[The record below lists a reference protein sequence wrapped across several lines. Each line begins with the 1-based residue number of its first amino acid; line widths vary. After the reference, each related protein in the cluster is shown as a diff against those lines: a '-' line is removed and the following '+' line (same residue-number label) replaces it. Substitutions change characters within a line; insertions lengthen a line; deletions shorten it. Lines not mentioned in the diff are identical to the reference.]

1 MTYTERPQR
10 LPGHPDYSYPARHS
24 WWSSQSHIG
33 SVQRKAEPHIIARH
47 LSSLIAQGHKPPRL
61 PFKCTW
67 SFTPKLSVMMN
78 LNGLAGK
85 MLEKALSLMTPI
97 KDPDLQ
103 LWGAAPAYAVER
115 APSSVCSCKLTS
127 TARSE
132 HLLPPPWQAQQSLLP
147 LWRMFGIT
155 RQGCEIPY
163 EGLWIRF
170 MSLVEFWVF

>member
-1 MTYTERPQR
+1 MWGWIISRLIQLHLVQTRGPFNRLKGKHCPPCNMIYTEMLQR

-24 WWSSQSHIG
+24 WWSSQSRIG
-33 SVQRKAEPHIIARH
+33 SVWRKAEPHIIARH

-85 MLEKALSLMTPI
+85 MLEKALSLMTPM

-115 APSSVCSCKLTS
+115 AQVQCAHVS
-127 TARSE
+127 
-132 HLLPPPWQAQQSLLP
+132 
-147 LWRMFGIT
+147 
-155 RQGCEIPY
+155 
-163 EGLWIRF
+163 
-170 MSLVEFWVF
+170 